1 MGNGISVPV
10 ENMKVIKSTMLF
22 LVVFSLCF
30 VSCAKDDDSGES
42 NSTPLIG
49 KKFYSSIKDGY
60 EMIEFTS
67 NYSFQYYKT
76 DINFIPDGIKWPGT
90 YSYDAS
96 TKTIEYKDFFF
107 NEIVGFSTKQTKFL
121 KGKYTGDH
129 VTAEYIY
136 KWKSSETWSEPEYM
150 IIFYAKP

>member
-1 MGNGISVPV
+1 
-10 ENMKVIKSTMLF
+10 MKKLPFMMLLAAF
-22 LVVFSLCF
+22 FTLC
-30 VSCAKDDDSGES
+30 VTSCSKDDSGES
-42 NSTPLIG
+42 SSNPLIG

-60 EMIEFTS
+60 EVIEFTS
-67 NYSFQYYKT
+67 DYSFQYFET
-76 DINFIPDGIKWPGT
+76 DKYFIPAGIKWPGT

-96 TKTIEYKDFFF
+96 TKTIDYKDFFF
-107 NEIVGFSTKQTKFL
+107 NKIVGLSTKQTKFL
-121 KGKYTGDH
+121 KGEYTGDY